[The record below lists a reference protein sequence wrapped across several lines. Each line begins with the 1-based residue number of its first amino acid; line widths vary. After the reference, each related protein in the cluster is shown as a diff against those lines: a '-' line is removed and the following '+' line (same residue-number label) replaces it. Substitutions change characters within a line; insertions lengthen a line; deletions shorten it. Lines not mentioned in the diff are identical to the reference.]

1 MGNLLLRQW
10 PVSLDQS
17 GQNDQQSGQDLFWMA
32 LLGWTAADAGCL
44 GPHLLTWLQGPVSVL
59 SPVLL
64 PLWTGTR
71 RACQQNMLWVQGTC
85 AENHKHHPQT
95 GPVITVAC
103 LTNITCYD
111 TIFFYSF
118 LIIQIHTN
126 IQTSKSTGVL
136 RPVNRC
142 GYIRTKIYRRTDRQK
157 DKRAKERQETARMNH
172 FQNAS
177 LILCNGLL
185 CYNTL
190 LITFFLSELLM
201 LCFVCAYN
209 YINKVF
215 IQRTVLY
222 RKTILSACTHTQAPA
237 YVTLYMQTQIHTVL
251 QG

>member
-157 DKRAKERQETARMNH
+157 DKRAKEKETGNCTNEPLSKCFTDFVQRIA
-172 FQNAS
+172 
-177 LILCNGLL
+177 LL
-185 CYNTL
+185 QY
-190 LITFFLSELLM
+190 IADHIFFKWAVNVM
-201 LCFVCAYN
+201 LCLC
-209 YINKVF
+209 I
-215 IQRTVLY
+215 
-222 RKTILSACTHTQAPA
+222 
-237 YVTLYMQTQIHTVL
+237 
-251 QG
+251 